1 MSIFFSKYFQS
12 DNEDL
17 IKRINQAIRQCIHF
31 RYIHRL
37 RKIEFEYR
45 HYPLSDEIKSIKCDI
60 EKLAYIEYE
69 QELSDFEKVC
79 QSINDEKCQ
88 IMFDQYISLQRNYY
102 YMNKIIN
109 KNKKRKTR

>member
-1 MSIFFSKYFQS
+1 
-12 DNEDL
+12 
-17 IKRINQAIRQCIHF
+17 
-31 RYIHRL
+31 
-37 RKIEFEYR
+37 
-45 HYPLSDEIKSIKCDI
+45 
-60 EKLAYIEYE
+60 
-69 QELSDFEKVC
+69 LSDFEKVC